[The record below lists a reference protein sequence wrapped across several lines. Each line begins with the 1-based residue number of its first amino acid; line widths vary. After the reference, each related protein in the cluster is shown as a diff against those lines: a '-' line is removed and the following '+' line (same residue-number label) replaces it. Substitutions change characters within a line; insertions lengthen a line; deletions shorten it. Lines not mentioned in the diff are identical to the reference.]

1 MLPVMQIVINIIYVV
16 LWGYILAYIVKL
28 ENIGCPCA
36 KDWRREFIKYYVG
49 LMLLLLILR
58 MFDVYSP
65 KSLPP
70 ILMTIQFVLSVVFV
84 IIVYHYIHD
93 LKKKKCSCSADLAR
107 DVLEVVNYIHM
118 FLIIVGI
125 VLMAHVVFTI
135 SFIYKKNKAF
145 KAAFKKISKSKSR

>member
-1 MLPVMQIVINIIYVV
+1 MLPALQAIINLIYIV

-49 LMLLLLILR
+49 IMLLLLILR

-65 KSLPP
+65 DSIPP
-70 ILMTIQFVLSVVFV
+70 IIMTVQFVFSVAFV
-84 IIVYHYIHD
+84 MIVYHYIHE
-93 LKKKKCSCSADLAR
+93 LKKKKCSCSAHLAR
-107 DVLEVVNYIHM
+107 DVLEVVNYIQM

-125 VLMAHVVFTI
+125 VLMAHVVFTMA
-135 SFIYKKNKAF
+135 FIYKKNKAF
-145 KAAFKKISKSKSR
+145 KEALKKLSKPAK